1 LELEAEER
9 RLGRAHLA
17 SILDQSGQILETQQ
31 GDLSRGDLYG
41 SRSRSGS
48 IGDLGDEEDEDEE
61 DEDEEEGDDDEEDDN
76 EDGDLEHQSSTSVRS
91 GTEDVEDDGDGQ
103 DDDEGEGTSLLLFD
117 NIPTHTSTLPTT
129 PSGTSGTS
137 ASTPAELQEDEIP
150 EASTSQLLNGKGSS
164 ALDAIM
170 MYADSDSD
178 SETDLGDLL
187 QAESSPV
194 KPPAKARVADIQD
207 GAGMEDVQL
216 PLAVPLN
223 ITGQDE
229 DLVQVDDTRRSISPS
244 TLADA
249 DKDASRSRTCSH
261 SREVRFH
268 SPNMEESQPEVDSAG
283 DDLDLESDQSR
294 VDHEHGSESFDV
306 PMDSLVDQEEAER
319 RTDEDGD
326 AEKETQQAEENEAQ
340 EAEPAEEKEKDETD
354 AAEDVDLEAQ
364 IPEYLK
370 PYAVAPVEWDPDTK
384 VTPPLLLRGVL
395 RPYQQSGL
403 EWLASLHV
411 NKLNGILAD
420 EMGLGYVFQRL
431 HIAIDLIYIM

>member
-1 LELEAEER
+1 
-9 RLGRAHLA
+9 
-17 SILDQSGQILETQQ
+17 LETQQ

-48 IGDLGDEEDEDEE
+48 IGDLGDAEDEE
-61 DEDEEEGDDDEEDDN
+61 DEDEDEEEGEDDEEDDN

-91 GTEDVEDDGDGQ
+91 GTEDVEDDEGGQ

-117 NIPTHTSTLPTT
+117 NLPTHTSTLPTT

-137 ASTPAELQEDEIP
+137 ASTPAELQENGVS
-150 EASTSQLLNGKGSS
+150 EASTSQLLKGKGSS

-170 MYADSDSD
+170 MYADSDS
-178 SETDLGDLL
+178 ETDLGDLV
-187 QAESSPV
+187 QAKSSPV
-194 KPPAKARVADIQD
+194 KSPAKARVADTED
-207 GAGMEDVQL
+207 GAGTEDVQL

-223 ITGQDE
+223 ITDQDE
-229 DLVQVDDTRRSISPS
+229 DLVQVGPMDDTQRSISPS

-249 DKDASRSRTCSH
+249 DKDASRSRIRSH

-283 DDLDLESDQSR
+283 DDLDLEGDQSR
-294 VDHEHGSESFDV
+294 VDDENDPESFDV
-306 PMDSLVDQEEAER
+306 PMDSVVDQEETEKRA
-319 RTDEDGD
+319 DEDGD
-326 AEKETQQAEENEAQ
+326 AEKEIQQAEENEAQ
-340 EAEPAEEKEKDETD
+340 EAEPEEETEKDETD

-420 EMGLGYVFQRL
+420 EMGLGYVFQHL